1 MNVSSLLQGTKPLT
15 MSSVAAPSRHSP
27 GTVSHVDSPPRVDEY
42 AVAMQ
47 AAKRLAVRAAP
58 PIPPGP
64 RWLQRRAGCV
74 QGACLPLEARCESSA
89 SIHTSPAR
97 GPLLTGDPH
106 VPVHVQKLFYSRRSA
121 KAKANAIRSS
131 HFHRRGC
138 HFRLKRTECYCA
150 TPRSEAQ
157 WHAPLP
163 PRPCTTCCKS
173 SRTLPHE
180 WSRRRC
186 VSCWMCRT
194 SAIAGCCS
202 SAKLHLQLLCVRLCS
217 KSHRYDTPSRLCGH
231 VLALTS

>member
-1 MNVSSLLQGTKPLT
+1 MQASNFGAWQLATSRWVDLLDAAPGKEASVCYGWKKAVMEEHVDVSLLLQGTKPLT

-131 HFHRRGC
+131 HFHRRAC
-138 HFRLKRTECYCA
+138 HFRLKRTECYRAARHNGTRGC
-150 TPRSEAQ
+150 
-157 WHAPLP
+157 PL
-163 PRPCTTCCKS
+163 
-173 SRTLPHE
+173 
-180 WSRRRC
+180 
-186 VSCWMCRT
+186 
-194 SAIAGCCS
+194 G
-202 SAKLHLQLLCVRLCS
+202 
-217 KSHRYDTPSRLCGH
+217 
-231 VLALTS
+231 LA